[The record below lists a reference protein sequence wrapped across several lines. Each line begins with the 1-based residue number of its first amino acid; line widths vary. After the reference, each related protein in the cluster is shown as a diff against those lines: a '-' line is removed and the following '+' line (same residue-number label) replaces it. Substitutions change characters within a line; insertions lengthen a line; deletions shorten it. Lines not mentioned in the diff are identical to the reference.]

1 MFRLFFRVTEMLEL
15 DFKKLL
21 IKKND
26 TLTNYSI
33 NLINLWI
40 PTSMDLSLLINRSW
54 ISNKTWKRSKS

>member
-1 MFRLFFRVTEMLEL
+1 MFRIFFRVTEMLEL

-40 PTSMDLSLLINRSW
+40 PTSMDLSLLINHSW